1 MEEDRLFPTFLVQ
14 IEDSDP
20 EEHPTLNF
28 LAKKKKKEKK
38 TTKPTNQI
46 LRLKLKHKNEL
57 IY

>member
-28 LAKKKKKEKK
+28 LAKKKKRKENNQ
-38 TTKPTNQI
+38 TNQPNSPI
-46 LRLKLKHKNEL
+46 KTET
-57 IY
+57 

>member
-1 MEEDRLFPTFLVQ
+1 MEEDRLFPTFLVH

-28 LAKKKKKEKK
+28 LAKKKKRKK
-38 TTKPTNQI
+38 TTKPTNQT
-46 LRLKLKHKNEL
+46 LQLKLKHKNEL